1 MDKISIELVYK
12 QFVNVN
18 NNDILIMFNCCSKL
32 IRRTNDWRFPT
43 LLLVPFVDLRRLPV
57 MVVCNLN
64 LAAGKLG
71 VARVVETVFIIA
83 LTHTDIWAD
92 HYDPVLDNNNSN
104 NCGSLFEN
112 PRYVNF
118 KVF

>member
-1 MDKISIELVYK
+1 M
-12 QFVNVN
+12 
-18 NNDILIMFNCCSKL
+18 
-32 IRRTNDWRFPT
+32 
-43 LLLVPFVDLRRLPV
+43 LLVPFVDLRRLPV
-57 MVVCNLN
+57 MVICNLN

-83 LTHTDIWAD
+83 LTHSDIWAD

-118 KVF
+118 KIC

>member
-1 MDKISIELVYK
+1 MII
-12 QFVNVN
+12 
-18 NNDILIMFNCCSKL
+18 
-32 IRRTNDWRFPT
+32 
-43 LLLVPFVDLRRLPV
+43 PFVDLRRLPV

-83 LTHTDIWAD
+83 LTHSALWAE

-104 NCGSLFEN
+104 NCRSLFEN

-118 KVF
+118 KIC